1 MMIHPNVN
9 HIGGAM
15 TDGFRYQ
22 GFIAGADYEDSNAM
36 LDWLAHAS
44 SAFAS
49 GRGTSTTTGGSGR
62 ARCASATSTSGSRDT
77 IPDTGSRRA
86 TVPEQYQLVL
96 VDDVDAHHR
105 RVTAA
110 GVHADPPADQDYG
123 MRTYHV
129 TDPEGYHW
137 GFMQRLGTPYVQR
150 IPTEEGGWK
159 EILADTPD

>member
-1 MMIHPNVN
+1 MIHPNVN
-9 HIGGAM
+9 HIGSTM
-15 TDGFRYQ
+15 TDGSRYQ
-22 GFIAGADYEDSNAM
+22 GFIG
-36 LDWLAHAS
+36 
-44 SAFAS
+44 
-49 GRGTSTTTGGSGR
+49 
-62 ARCASATSTSGSRDT
+62 
-77 IPDTGSRRA
+77 
-86 TVPEQYQLVL
+86 
-96 VDDVDAHHR
+96 DVDAHHR

-159 EILADTPD
+159 EILADAPD

>member
-1 MMIHPNVN
+1 
-9 HIGGAM
+9 M

-22 GFIAGADYEDSNAM
+22 GFIAGAAYEDGNAM
-36 LDWLAHAS
+36 LDWLTRVFGFRERS
-44 SAFAS
+44 RYVDND
-49 GRGTSTTTGGSGR
+49 GRVRQAEMRIG
-62 ARCASATSTSGSRDT
+62 
-77 IPDTGSRRA
+77 
-86 TVPEQYQLVL
+86 
-96 VDDVDAHHR
+96 DVDAHHR

-159 EILADTPD
+159 EILADAPD

>member
-9 HIGGAM
+9 HIGGTM

-22 GFIAGADYEDSNAM
+22 GFIAGADYEDGNAM
-36 LDWLAHAS
+36 LDWLTRVFGFRERSRYVDNDGRVRQAEMRIGDVD
-44 SAFAS
+44 FWFS
-49 GRGTSTTTGGSGR
+49 GHDPGYWEQKGHG
-62 ARCASATSTSGSRDT
+62 
-77 IPDTGSRRA
+77 
-86 TVPEQYQLVL
+86 PEQYQLVL

-105 RVTAA
+105 QVTAA

-159 EILADTPD
+159 EILADAAD